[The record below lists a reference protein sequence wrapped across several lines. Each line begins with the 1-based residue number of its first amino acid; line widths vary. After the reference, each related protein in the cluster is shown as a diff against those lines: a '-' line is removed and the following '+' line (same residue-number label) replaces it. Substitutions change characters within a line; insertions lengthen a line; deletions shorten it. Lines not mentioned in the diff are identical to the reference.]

1 INVMVYPNPAKDY
14 FTIEVLGDKTGQEYE
29 FQLMDT
35 RARVVMEKKF
45 KDVLKVNREQL
56 SGGIYF
62 ILLKNNSDFIQKKIL
77 ISDFD

>member
-62 ILLKNNSDFIQKKIL
+62 ISVQSKHLNIKKKLIL
-77 ISDFD
+77 NE